1 MQASLIAYVAIGIV
15 FWLGTY
21 LEWHFESQLARESSP
36 KIYILTTIIALVC
49 FCAAWWAVVW
59 YELDRKEAY
68 HG

>member
-1 MQASLIAYVAIGIV
+1 M